1 MVLMTKMML
10 LMATMIR
17 MQIMMMMVAANSV
30 RGAINLEEYRNI
42 RIIFAHREMG
52 CVSFSVLNIG
62 APCHFQK
69 TEGEKMYM
77 TGCHKKSCLCC

>member
-1 MVLMTKMML
+1 MMVMVLMTKMML

-30 RGAINLEEYRNI
+30 RGTINLEEYRNI

-52 CVSFSVLNIG
+52 CVSFSVENIG
-62 APCHFQK
+62 APYHYQR
-69 TEGEKMYM
+69 
-77 TGCHKKSCLCC
+77 